1 MPMWTIKAFI
11 SKLQPIKHLFAPCM
25 DCILLLVSTTE
36 IASFVLPSVVAGWS
50 ALNLATRL

>member
-11 SKLQPIKHLFAPCM
+11 SKLQPIRHLFVPCI
-25 DCILLLVSTTE
+25 DCIMLLVSTTK
-36 IASFVLPSVVAGWS
+36 IPSFELPSVVAGWS